1 MISLWILLGILYFL
15 VGGYVASISVIFLTA
30 IMVAMEG
37 DFPGWVMVPLALT
50 FGLLWPVTLLILAI
64 FFTYLRIK
72 TWNM

>member
-1 MISLWILLGILYFL
+1 MISFWILLGILYFL
-15 VGGYVASISVIFLTA
+15 VGCYVASISVIFLTVT
-30 IMVAMEG
+30 MVGMEG

-50 FGLLWPVTLLILAI
+50 LGLLWPVTLLVLAI